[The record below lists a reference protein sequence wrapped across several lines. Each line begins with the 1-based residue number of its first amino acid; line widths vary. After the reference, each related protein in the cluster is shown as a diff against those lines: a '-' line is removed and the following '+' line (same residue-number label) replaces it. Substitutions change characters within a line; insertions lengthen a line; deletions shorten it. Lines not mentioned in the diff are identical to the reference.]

1 MDLEYEIRLNRLVE
15 QALDQPDGERRE
27 FLRQQV
33 ESDSKLLEEAWQM
46 VQEAEQESDFLEQ
59 PVVRGLGDEVSLL
72 GGRQGFQLPFEE
84 SGPLQIDQ
92 IGPYRLVRPLGAGGM
107 GRVYLA
113 EQSQPVRRQ
122 VALKLIRSSV
132 RSPESQARFDA
143 ERQALARLNHPN
155 IGQLLEAGTTSF
167 GLQYFVMELVE
178 GKPITS
184 YCDRRNLSLHERLR
198 LFRDVCLGVQHA
210 HQRQTLHRDLKPSNI
225 LIATVDGEAVPK
237 IIDFGIAKMLDEDPE
252 GAAPTLGRVLGTP
265 VYMSPEALEK
275 FDGSGDV
282 DERSDVYSL
291 GILLYELVCGLR
303 PFESEGQGLATVLR
317 EIAEKEAPSP
327 SARLAEESIERQ
339 SLLASRRQSEPSSLR
354 RVLAGD
360 LEWVVVKATAKDR
373 EQRYSSAGQL
383 AEDIGR
389 YLRRERVAASPPR
402 IWRDVYRMA
411 RRHSK
416 SLINVALVAV
426 AAAAGL
432 FGWWADQRAEIAAQ
446 SLDLTQKTLESE
458 RLASDRFVYSLSR
471 FLESRHPPSPGDL
484 SDLSYALNS
493 FDGAGIAGRLELM
506 VVLAESLQHRR
517 QHAQAGKLARA
528 ALALSREVLGR
539 HDSVTRRSQRL
550 VEEICAEHPC
560 PPAPELESTSPV
572 DRLANPEPPP
582 KP

>member
-1 MDLEYEIRLNRLVE
+1 MDLEHEIRLNRLVE
-15 QALDQPDGERRE
+15 QALDQPDGQRRE

-33 ESDSKLLEEAWQM
+33 EGDSKLLEEAWQM
-46 VQEAEQESDFLEQ
+46 VQEAEEESDFLEQ
-59 PVVRGLGDEVSLL
+59 PVVRGIGDEVSLL

-113 EQSQPVRRQ
+113 EQSRPVRRQ

-143 ERQALARLNHPN
+143 ERKALARLNHPN

-167 GLQYFVMELVE
+167 GLQYFVMELVD

-184 YCDRRNLSLHERLR
+184 YCDRRNLTLEERLR

-237 IIDFGIAKMLDEDPE
+237 IIDFGIAKMLDEEPD

-291 GILLYELVCGLR
+291 GILLYELICGLR
-303 PFESEGQGLATVLR
+303 PFESEGQGLATILR
-317 EIAEKEAPSP
+317 EIAEKDAPSP
-327 SARLAEESIERQ
+327 SARLGEESIERQ
-339 SLLASRRQSEPSSLR
+339 SMLASRRQSDPAALR

-373 EQRYSSAGQL
+373 EQRYASAEEL
-383 AEDIGR
+383 AEDIAR
-389 YLRRERVAASPPR
+389 YLRKERVSASPPR
-402 IWRDVYRMA
+402 VWRDVYRIA
-411 RRHSK
+411 RRHSRTLLNV
-416 SLINVALVAV
+416 SLVMLALVL
-426 AAAAGL
+426 GL
-432 FGWWADQRAEIAAQ
+432 LVRRADERAEDLER
-446 SLDLTQKTLESE
+446 SLELSKRTLESE

-471 FLESRHPPSPGDL
+471 FLESSSPPSQGDL

-493 FDGAGIAGRLELM
+493 FDGAGMAGRLDLM
-506 VVLAESLQHRR
+506 VVLAESLQQRR
-517 QHAQAGKLARA
+517 QYEQAGRLGRA
-528 ALALSREVLGR
+528 ALAVSREVLGR
-539 HDSVTRRSQRL
+539 HDRVTRRAQRL
-550 VEEICAEHPC
+550 VDEICAEHPC
-560 PPAPELESTSPV
+560 PLAPELEKA
-572 DRLANPEPPP
+572 LAP
-582 KP
+582 

>member
-1 MDLEYEIRLNRLVE
+1 MDLEYEIRLNKLVE
-15 QALDQPDGERRE
+15 QALDQPDGQRRE

-33 ESDSKLLEEAWQM
+33 DGDSKLLEEAWQM
-46 VQEAEQESDFLEQ
+46 IQETEEESDFLEQ
-59 PVVRGLGDEVSLL
+59 PVVRGIGDEVSLL

-113 EQSQPVRRQ
+113 EQSQPVKRQ

-155 IGQLLEAGTTSF
+155 IGQLLEADTTSF
-167 GLQYFVMELVE
+167 GLQYFVMELVD

-184 YCDRRNLSLHERLR
+184 YCDRRNLALNQRLR

-210 HQRQTLHRDLKPSNI
+210 HQRQILHRDLKPSNI

-237 IIDFGIAKMLDEDPE
+237 IIDFGIAKMLDEEPE

-291 GILLYELVCGLR
+291 GILLYELICGLR
-303 PFESEGQGLATVLR
+303 PFESEGQGLATILR
-317 EIAEKEAPSP
+317 EIAEKDAPSP
-327 SARLAEESIERQ
+327 SARLSEESIERQ
-339 SLLASRRQSEPSSLR
+339 SLLASRRQSDPTALR

-360 LEWVVVKATAKDR
+360 LEWVVVKATAKNREDR
-373 EQRYSSAGQL
+373 YASAEEL

-389 YLRRERVAASPPR
+389 YLRKERVSASPPR
-402 IWRDVYRMA
+402 VWRDVYRIA
-411 RRHSK
+411 RRHSRTLLNV
-416 SLINVALVAV
+416 SLVALAL
-426 AAAAGL
+426 ALGL
-432 FGWWADQRAEIAAQ
+432 LARWSDERAEKVTR
-446 SLDLTQKTLESE
+446 SLELTQKALESE
-458 RLASDRFVYSLSR
+458 RLAADRFVYSLSR
-471 FLESRHPPSPGDL
+471 FLESVSSPSRGDM

-493 FDGAGIAGRLELM
+493 FDSAGIAGRLDLM
-506 VVLAESLQHRR
+506 VVLAESLYQRR
-517 QHAQAGKLARA
+517 QFEQAGQLGRA
-528 ALALSREVLGR
+528 ALVMSREVLGR
-539 HDSVTRRSQRL
+539 HDRITRRAQRL
-550 VEEICAEHPC
+550 VDEVCSQHPC
-560 PPAPELESTSPV
+560 PLALELESASSA
-572 DRLANPEPPP
+572 DRLSPPESPTEP
-582 KP
+582 